1 MPRNFCCD
9 ILPEVKERWSMRALS
24 PEPLPNYDITAICEA
39 ARYAPSCFNE
49 QPWRFMVATAVSDLE
64 QFRGF
69 LTPKNNRWAGVA
81 PTLLLILAKRTF
93 AHNGKPNRWAPFDTG
108 TAWGYLTLEAWR
120 RGIVAHGMGGFD
132 AEKVRNELKIPD
144 DIEIIA
150 MAALGY
156 PGDAAQLADEF
167 RDGEKP
173 GERRPQADTMLKPD
187 HFMR

>member
-1 MPRNFCCD
+1 
-9 ILPEVKERWSMRALS
+9 MRALS

-49 QPWRFMVATAVSDLE
+49 QPWRFMVATAAADLE

-69 LTPKNNRWAGVA
+69 LVPKNRRWADVA
-81 PTLLLILAKRTF
+81 PALMLILAKRTF

-132 AEKVRNELKIPD
+132 AEKARTELKLPD
-144 DIEIIA
+144 DIEVIA
-150 MAALGY
+150 MVALGY
-156 PGDAAQLADEF
+156 PGDTAQLADEF

-173 GERRPQADTMLKPD
+173 GERRSQSDTMLKPD
-187 HFMR
+187 HFTR